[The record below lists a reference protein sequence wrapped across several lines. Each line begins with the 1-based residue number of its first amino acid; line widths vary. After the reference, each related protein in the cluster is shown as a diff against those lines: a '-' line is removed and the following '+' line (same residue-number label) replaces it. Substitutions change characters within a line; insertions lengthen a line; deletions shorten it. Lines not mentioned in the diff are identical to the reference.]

1 MPSSQVLLQNCS
13 RKGGLKVSRFVAF
26 VCLFLAVQA
35 FAHERPSIEVYGVN
49 ERYEVVV
56 PLVEEAPV
64 IDGKIDEPV
73 WEKAAKVWGFRQV
86 SPHLAQPA
94 SQPTTV
100 LILTTKDKLYFAF
113 RCGIK
118 SRNSIR
124 AYETRYDAPMKGDE
138 LVIVIL
144 DTLHTHDR
152 IYAFTVNARGTKRDE
167 RFGNSDWNGQWE
179 AAVQVGETEWTCEI
193 AIPYAILTFD
203 PNRPVWGIN
212 FGRYISETDEWTLW
226 AFEPER
232 PFDMRYL
239 PHLVGLPL
247 DKQKIRANNQIAKRW
262 FLKTFSVADYR
273 MSGDDKGTGG
283 NYGIDGEWTIRPNLA
298 FRFVAKPDFS
308 EIEEA
313 FESIDVSYV
322 EQFVPD
328 RREFFVQGSEFFS
341 EVSVAGEVWRRG
353 SDPNLFFSRR
363 IGKFDLGTKLT
374 GAFKDSRFGFLSTH
388 DIDTDEHTFVLNFS
402 RTFGT
407 RGRAFLGYVDAL
419 RPDSFNRGFVIGGET
434 NFGHR
439 NRFWL
444 RGSYARHF
452 SSDDKRDGGAGTV
465 RFGYGD
471 ERWFVSLGYTAF
483 SPNFRPLLSYTP
495 RTDFKRRSIYI
506 HRNFRSKGTEFYR
519 NAGFSLNWGGGE
531 TFSGKFFERSYGF
544 NLWLELKDR
553 TEISLGFNRNK
564 HAEYHIREEPFND
577 RSFYLS
583 LDLGGNRPLRADLS
597 YGFGRAFD
605 GRYTQPSIAIR
616 WDKPDGSWRV
626 RLEWS
631 QRHQTYGDG
640 TKQTIRS
647 YEVSVTKVLSRERW
661 LALRYYNR
669 GGDYS
674 VKNFALSFRIKRE
687 TGEEVFLI
695 LGDPRASK
703 TRSRI
708 AIKWIFPFRF

>member
-1 MPSSQVLLQNCS
+1 M
-13 RKGGLKVSRFVAF
+13 SRFTVVAII
-26 VCLFLAVQA
+26 CLLAAAQA
-35 FAHERPSIEVYGVN
+35 IAHERPSIEVFGVN
-49 ERYEVVV
+49 ENYEVVV
-56 PLVEEAPV
+56 PLVDEAPV
-64 IDGKIDEPV
+64 VDGKLDEPA

-86 SPHLAQPA
+86 SPHLGQPA
-94 SQPTTV
+94 TQDTTV
-100 LILTTKDKLYFAF
+100 YILTTREKIYFAF
-113 RCGIK
+113 RCNIRSK
-118 SRNSIR
+118 NAIR
-124 AYETRYDAPMKGDE
+124 AYETRYDAQMRRDE
-138 LVIVIL
+138 RVTIFL

-152 IYAFTVNARGTKRDE
+152 AYSFTINARGAKADE
-167 RFGNSDWNGQWE
+167 RFGNSEWNAQWE
-179 AAVQVGETEWTCEI
+179 AAVQIGETEWVAEV
-193 AIPYAILTFD
+193 AIPYSILTFD

-212 FGRYISETDEWTLW
+212 FGRYVSETDEWTSW

-232 PFDMRYL
+232 PFDMRYR

-247 DKQKIRANNQIAKRW
+247 SGQKSAANGFVKRW
-262 FLKTFSVADYR
+262 LLKTFSVADYR
-273 MSGDDKGTGG
+273 LDGDDKGFGN
-283 NYGIDGEWTIRPNLA
+283 NYGVDGEWTIRPNLA
-298 FRFVAKPDFS
+298 FRFVFKPDFS

-341 EVSVAGEVWRRG
+341 EVAVAGEGWRRG
-353 SDPNLFFSRR
+353 SEPSLFYSRR

-374 GAFKDSRFGFLSTH
+374 GALGDSRLGFLSTH
-388 DIDTDEHTFVLNFS
+388 NLDDGEHTFLLNFA
-402 RTFGT
+402 RAFGT
-407 RGRAFLGYVDAL
+407 RGRAYFGYVDAL
-419 RPDSFNRGFVIGGET
+419 RKDSFNRGFVIGGET

-452 SSDDKRDGGAGTV
+452 SSEDERDGGAGSV

-495 RTDFKRRSIYI
+495 RTDFKRWSVFIN
-506 HRNFRSKGTEFYR
+506 RNFRSKGTEFYR
-519 NAGFSLNWGGGE
+519 NAGFYVNWSKGE

-544 NLWLELKDR
+544 NLWLEMKDQ
-553 TEISLGFNRNK
+553 TGISIGWNRNK
-564 HAEYHIREEPFND
+564 HAEYQIRDEPFND
-577 RSFYLS
+577 RSFWFS
-583 LDLGGNRPLRADLS
+583 LDLGGNKPLRADLS

-605 GRYTQPSIAIR
+605 GRYTQPRISIR

-626 RLEWS
+626 RLSWS

-647 YEVSVTKVLSRERW
+647 HEINITRVLSRDKW
-661 LALRYYNR
+661 LVLRYFNR

-674 VKNFALSFRIKRE
+674 VKNFALSFRLRRE
-687 TGEEVFLI
+687 TSEELFLI
-695 LGDPRASK
+695 LGDPRASE
-703 TRSRI
+703 TRTRI
-708 AIKWIFPFRF
+708 AVKWIFPFRF

>member
-1 MPSSQVLLQNCS
+1 M
-13 RKGGLKVSRFVAF
+13 SRFVAF

-73 WEKAAKVWGFRQV
+73 WEKAAKVWGFRQI
-86 SPHLAQPA
+86 SPHLAQPE

-124 AYETRYDAPMKGDE
+124 AYETRYDAPMKRDE
-138 LVIVIL
+138 RVTVFL

-152 IYAFTVNARGTKRDE
+152 AYSFTVNARGTKADE
-167 RFGNSDWNGQWE
+167 RFGNSDWDGQWE

-203 PNRPVWGIN
+203 PNRPIWGIN
-212 FGRYISETDEWTLW
+212 FGRYISETDEWTSW

-232 PFDMRYL
+232 PFDMRYR

-247 DKQKIRANNQIAKRW
+247 DKQQIRANNQTAKRW

-341 EVSVAGEVWRRG
+341 EVAVAGEVWRRG

-363 IGKFDLGTKLT
+363 IAKFDLGTKLT

-419 RPDSFNRGFVIGGET
+419 RPDSFNRGFIIGGET
-434 NFGHR
+434 NFGQR

-452 SSDDKRDGGAGTV
+452 SSDDERDGGAGTV

-495 RTDFKRRSIYI
+495 RTDFKRRSVYI

-519 NAGFSLNWGGGE
+519 NAGFSLNWSKGE

-605 GRYTQPSIAIR
+605 GRYTQPRISIR

-647 YEVSVTKVLSRERW
+647 YEVSVTRVLSRDRW
-661 LALRYYNR
+661 LVLRYYNR